1 MSPFLLLFCHGP
13 LMIWQKP
20 AGKNY
25 SAPCGLERRG
35 SVIIQDLEGASRGEE
50 RFQDYSRSGR
60 GQQRTI
66 CTFGLR
72 GEVPWLFKIWQGPA
86 EKYLYLWTGEER
98 FREYLRSGRGQ
109 QRRGEVLRLFKIW
122 QGPAENYLYMWTG
135 VDEYD
140 FTIRY
145 MSLIRVNCCNKGNRF
160 RVNTRDCWSS
170 RNELR
175 VLAISE

>member
-35 SVIIQDLEGASRGEE
+35 FVIIQDLEGASRGEE

-72 GEVPWLFKIWQGPA
+72 GEV
-86 EKYLYLWTGEER
+86 R

-109 QRRGEVLRLFKIW
+109 QRRGEVPRLFKIW
-122 QGPAENYLYMWTG
+122 QGPAENYLYLWTG

-160 RVNTRDCWSS
+160 RVNTRDC
-170 RNELR
+170 
-175 VLAISE
+175 